1 MLNSMTEAERTWSC
15 QLSMKNT
22 RKGMKLSAS
31 TISETE
37 LALRLT
43 RSVQLLDCFTVT
55 VFLSSSDDGR
65 TVSVVSSICLA
76 CARTFAIICW
86 ILALYLGNWYMKS
99 TARL

>member
-22 RKGMKLSAS
+22 RNGMKVRAS

-37 LALRLT
+37 LAFRLT
-43 RSVQLLDCFTVT
+43 RSVQLLDCFTVI
-55 VFLSSSDDGR
+55 VFSSVDDGK
-65 TVSVVSSICLA
+65 TVSVVLSICSA
-76 CARTFAIICW
+76 SSRTCAIIPW
-86 ILALYLGNWYMKS
+86 ILALYVGSSYMKA